1 MEDAQHVWRCSGKGA
16 DLVWENA
23 LSSLQLWLDQQG
35 TDPDV
40 SSLLI
45 SLLETWRNNEPPSPA
60 PFGLSHLLE

>member
-1 MEDAQHVWRCSGKGA
+1 MEDAQHVWRCCGEGA

-40 SSLLI
+40 SLQLI

-60 PFGLSHLLE
+60 PFRLSHLLE